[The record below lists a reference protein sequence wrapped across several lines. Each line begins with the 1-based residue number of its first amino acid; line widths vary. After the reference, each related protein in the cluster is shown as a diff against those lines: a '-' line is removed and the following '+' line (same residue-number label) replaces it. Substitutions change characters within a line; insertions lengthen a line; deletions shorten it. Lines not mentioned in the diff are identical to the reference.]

1 MQDQRLTTILWR
13 GKWLILAAL
22 AVSVALAVLLTKRAD
37 KVYQAQATFNVSSS
51 QSTGAVDLGSALSF
65 SVGLA
70 ATYAKLLEDRGFL
83 SQIKSKVGAG
93 ELSTGALKRRL
104 NATEIP
110 DTTLIL
116 LTVDGPSPESATKLA
131 TQIADQFLQYVER
144 NASERSKQQQLRL
157 QEQINELNQRIERLG
172 RSATGSTGQEELDA
186 LRSARRE
193 LTAQLAQ
200 LAAGGAREVG
210 TVALTAPPTASS
222 LPVSPRP
229 LFNLVAAIL
238 LGVVIG
244 AGAAFLRARLDRG
257 LHGADE
263 AEELLSAPVLASI
276 PIRRRFSSEDAVLGE
291 AYDVLRA
298 NLAFLALDQPLQ
310 VLTFTSYNPGEGK
323 TSTVEGLAYAAVR
336 GGMSVLLID
345 GDVRTRALST
355 RLGRADAPGLTS
367 VVVGLSSVEE
377 AAIELSP
384 GLSLLPAGPTPPN
397 PPSLLSSSR
406 LRELVNQLRDHHSL
420 IVIDSPPVAHLA
432 DASILAAA
440 SDGVIVV
447 ARVGVTA
454 RADLPSTVSNLRHSP
469 TPLLGIVVLEQRE
482 VDQAYYPAVTKG
494 AAPVTETADSF

>member
-1 MQDQRLTTILWR
+1 LQDQRLTTILWR
-13 GKWLILAAL
+13 GKWLILAAVV
-22 AVSVALAVLLTKRAD
+22 VSAALAVLITKRAD

-51 QSTGAVDLGSALSF
+51 QSTGPVDLGSALSF

-83 SQIKSKVGAG
+83 SEIKSKIGDGTLTAG
-93 ELSTGALKRRL
+93 ELKRKL
-104 NATEIP
+104 NAAEIP
-110 DTTLIL
+110 DTTLIRM
-116 LTVDGPSPESATKLA
+116 TADGPSPESARTLA
-131 TQIADQFLQYVER
+131 SQVANAFLAYVDR
-144 NASERSKQQQLRL
+144 NASARSEQQQQRL
-157 QEQINELNQRIERLG
+157 QEQINELNQRIERTQRG
-172 RSATGSTGQEELDA
+172 NGAQEELNA

-210 TVALTAPPTASS
+210 TVALAAAPTASS
-222 LPVSPRP
+222 IAVSPRP
-229 LFNLVAAIL
+229 LFNLVAGIL
-238 LGVVIG
+238 LGLVIG
-244 AGAAFLRARLDRG
+244 TGAAFLRTRLDRG
-257 LHGADE
+257 LHSADE

-323 TSTVEGLAYAAVR
+323 SSTVEGLAYAAVR

-355 RLGRADAPGLTS
+355 RLECADAPGLTS
-367 VVVGLSSVEE
+367 VVVGMSTIE
-377 AAIELSP
+377 AATIELSP
-384 GLSLLPAGPTPPN
+384 GLSVLPAGPTPPN
-397 PPSLLSSSR
+397 PPSLLSSAR
-406 LRELVNQLRDHHSL
+406 LREVVNQLRDHYNL

-482 VDQAYYPAVTKG
+482 IDNAYYPAVSRG
-494 AAPVTETADSF
+494 RDPVTETADSF